1 MFSLKI
7 DLSKKDV
14 FEDKELEINRNIT
27 FIFGK
32 NGTGKSTIAKLI
44 EEQEKG
50 YDVRIFNGFDGVI
63 SENGELNAVILGE
76 ENTQIQKEISEKEK
90 EIEKETIKKEEVL
103 KQIQEPENKA
113 DKNVF
118 TKFKN
123 AEKEWESK
131 KQEMENFF
139 TESASKIKRKD
150 NPQIAKT
157 TYNKK
162 DFKEELKKAERLDE
176 NKIKELKEIIKQE
189 IKNPVNICFPA
200 LNLENYLKKTNEI
213 LATRVEEK
221 TRISRLEGNREKR
234 EFAEQG
240 YHIHKKGDI
249 CAFCGNEIQDE
260 IFVELEKYFSSDEVK
275 EFKEKIQVEKGRI
288 EETIKEIDN
297 IVIDKNQFY
306 MEYEKEVEDLKEE
319 FQSIKEKIFE
329 VLYTLKDCL
338 EKKDIFQKLEKKDIK
353 VPLGFHEIENKY
365 KELVNTNKKNNSKIK
380 QTEAK
385 EQLRLHEIQIL
396 LNEWK
401 YDKKDSNL
409 HNLEKNKYEKAK
421 DLEEEKKKLIEIEEK
436 ISKIRLEIKELEAKT
451 KNEKILA
458 EKINK
463 KLKYSVCF
471 ELQHCE
477 NTAGNGFYQVKCLR
491 SGEIRKV
498 TQLSTGEK
506 NIVAFLYFMGK
517 LEEEERTEKNKII
530 VFDDPMNSNDDTMQ
544 YIIIEELQTLMKK
557 ILKEKR
563 DYFILLTHN
572 KHFYLNVKYNIKYDK
587 STLFIRLQSNVNKT
601 RCTEIKKKEDDFKTN
616 YEAIWQDLRFLY
628 HEPTAN
634 ERLLLN
640 PIRIIN
646 ETFMNFNNIRKETFY
661 KPTGAKKL
669 FDVNSHSFDDLEA
682 ELNGK
687 TKLQIMKLM
696 KQCYEDNGALEHFK
710 KYFTEDLDLEN

>member
-1 MFSLKI
+1 MVFSLKI

-319 FQSIKEKIFE
+319 FQSIK
-329 VLYTLKDCL
+329 
-338 EKKDIFQKLEKKDIK
+338 
-353 VPLGFHEIENKY
+353 
-365 KELVNTNKKNNSKIK
+365 
-380 QTEAK
+380 
-385 EQLRLHEIQIL
+385 
-396 LNEWK
+396 
-401 YDKKDSNL
+401 
-409 HNLEKNKYEKAK
+409 
-421 DLEEEKKKLIEIEEK
+421 
-436 ISKIRLEIKELEAKT
+436 
-451 KNEKILA
+451 
-458 EKINK
+458 
-463 KLKYSVCF
+463 
-471 ELQHCE
+471 
-477 NTAGNGFYQVKCLR
+477 
-491 SGEIRKV
+491 
-498 TQLSTGEK
+498 
-506 NIVAFLYFMGK
+506 
-517 LEEEERTEKNKII
+517 
-530 VFDDPMNSNDDTMQ
+530 
-544 YIIIEELQTLMKK
+544 
-557 ILKEKR
+557 
-563 DYFILLTHN
+563 
-572 KHFYLNVKYNIKYDK
+572 
-587 STLFIRLQSNVNKT
+587 
-601 RCTEIKKKEDDFKTN
+601 
-616 YEAIWQDLRFLY
+616 
-628 HEPTAN
+628 
-634 ERLLLN
+634 
-640 PIRIIN
+640 
-646 ETFMNFNNIRKETFY
+646 
-661 KPTGAKKL
+661 
-669 FDVNSHSFDDLEA
+669 
-682 ELNGK
+682 
-687 TKLQIMKLM
+687 
-696 KQCYEDNGALEHFK
+696 
-710 KYFTEDLDLEN
+710 